1 MKHLK
6 SYKLFEEA
14 TNVPDYFTPLESI
27 NHYLD
32 TKSGMIY
39 PILKTGGYDEKN
51 GFDLEGFTSG
61 FEEAQIPR
69 DAPTGNISDED
80 QMIIDQHRQSTEN
93 YFKDKINFDLIE
105 LAKERSLDI
114 LDDGGRLLISVSIQV
129 SNSSFFIYFED
140 MTHLKHT
147 KFWNMYFEDSMSIL
161 SKHTGELIYNVQLS
175 TKLNKVNLP
184 WGENFISYKPSA
196 LETNQL
202 IEILNELY
210 PEENIKS
217 FY

>member
-1 MKHLK
+1 MKYL
-6 SYKLFEEA
+6 KLFEEA
-14 TNVPDYFTPLESI
+14 TNVPDYFVPLESI

-39 PILKTGGYDEKN
+39 PILKTGGYDEGD

-80 QMIIDQHRQSTEN
+80 QMIIDQYRQSTEN
-93 YFKDKINFDLIE
+93 YFKDKINWDLID
-105 LAKERSLDI
+105 LAKERSLDL
-114 LDDGGRLLISVSIQV
+114 LDDGGRLLISVSIQT
-129 SNSSFFIYFED
+129 SNTSSFFIYFED
-140 MTHLKHT
+140 MTHLKYT
-147 KFWNMYFEDSMSIL
+147 QSWNIYFEDSMSVL

-184 WGENFISYKPSA
+184 WGEDYISYRPNVGS
-196 LETNQL
+196 TNEL
-202 IEILNELY
+202 IEILHNTY

-217 FY
+217 FN